1 MAKNMTWHLVHPIKL
16 QSLIEEYSRLRGLQ
30 GYTPQSRGQRL
41 NSFIADLLECW
52 GIQAI
57 SNVRGKGEID
67 VGFEM
72 EGRHFVVEAK
82 WEDGPIG
89 TEPITKLQKRL
100 SQRLGGTI
108 GLFLSMSGFSSEAI
122 KELGE
127 GGQPMLS
134 LLSREHLEAMLSG
147 FIPPDELI
155 SLIIKKASFYGES
168 FVRPQSLFETTQPDE
183 LGVNFGPPD
192 EIINKGLVKESI
204 PGFQANV
211 VVSNL
216 PYGQSGVAEYSRN
229 KVLLTLQQG
238 IYSIDYD
245 RKRINIFFGMPNCS
259 RNVLVPRKG
268 TVFIVRKA
276 GVGCLRDRK
285 FSIVG
290 GGFCGNVCLFK
301 GRDDD
306 IWVFSNGLP
315 GGISA
320 SSPRGVSPMIT
331 KLGNSIGDEKRYE
344 IDFVSSHGTN
354 AVFLSEGR
362 FLVIGT
368 NEIAIVELGISK
380 QVLSKNLCNPMGLA
394 RLSGDRFVIA
404 SDPGVLSELDISSET
419 ITQIARLN
427 LQCSGPELAESADG
441 GGYLF
446 SSYSKADGKTATLVI
461 RWQY

>member
-1 MAKNMTWHLVHPIKL
+1 MTWHPLHPIKL

-41 NSFIADLLECW
+41 NSFIAELLQCW

-57 SNVRGKGEID
+57 PGVRGNGEID
-67 VGFEM
+67 VGFELN
-72 EGRHFVVEAK
+72 GRHFVVEAK
-82 WEDGPIG
+82 WEDDPIG
-89 TEPITKLQKRL
+89 IAPIAKLQKRL
-100 SQRLGGTI
+100 RQRLGGTT
-108 GLFLSMSGFSSEAI
+108 GLFLSMSGFSPDAI
-122 KELGE
+122 KDLKQGE
-127 GGQPMLS
+127 QLALL

-147 FIPPDELI
+147 FVPPDELI
-155 SLIIKKASFYGES
+155 SLIIRRASFYGES
-168 FVRPQSLFETTQPDE
+168 FVRLQSLFETTQPGE
-183 LGVNFGPPD
+183 LGVNFGSPD
-192 EIINKGLVKESI
+192 EIVNKGLVKESI
-204 PGFQANV
+204 PGFKANV

-216 PYGQSGVAEYSRN
+216 PFGQSGVAELSEN
-229 KVLLTLQQG
+229 KVLLTLNQG
-238 IYSIDYD
+238 IYIVDYNRKNID
-245 RKRINIFFGMPNCS
+245 IFIGVPGCS

-276 GVGCLRDRK
+276 GVGCLRGRE

-320 SSPRGVSPMIT
+320 SSPMIT

-344 IDFVSSHGTN
+344 IDFAPSHGTN
-354 AVFLSEGR
+354 AVFLSEGY
-362 FLVIGT
+362 FIVIGT
-368 NEIAIVELGISK
+368 NETAIVELGVSK

-394 RLSGDRFVIA
+394 RLSEDRFVVA
-404 SDPGVLSELDISSET
+404 SNGVILSEVNILRET

-427 LQCSGPELAESADG
+427 LQGSVSELAESADG

-446 SSYSKADGKTATLVI
+446 SHYTKTDGKTAGLII